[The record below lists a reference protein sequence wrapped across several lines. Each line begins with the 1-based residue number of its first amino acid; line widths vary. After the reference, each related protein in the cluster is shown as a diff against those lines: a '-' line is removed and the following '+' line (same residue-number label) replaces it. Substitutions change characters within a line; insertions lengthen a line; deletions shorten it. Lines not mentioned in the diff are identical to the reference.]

1 MARLHEDWLKAFV
14 DYSSFG
20 EAPRHVYFWV
30 GVSVIAGALRR
41 KVYIDQYSF
50 RWYPNCYIILVAP
63 PGEISKTTT
72 ASIGMKLL
80 KQIPEIHFG
89 PNVVTWQKLVQH
101 FATCTEQIE
110 VEPTVFEP
118 MSCITISSSELGN
131 LLNPQDRDMV
141 DMLVS
146 LWDGE
151 AITKMTKAS
160 GCDDVPNPLLNLI
173 ACTTPSWIS
182 SSIPEYMLGGG
193 LMSRCLF
200 VHANEKARF
209 VAYPGLH
216 VPKDIKERAYAL
228 TKDLEEIAKMSGE
241 FGLTR
246 EAVEWG
252 ENWYV
257 ELAKERKNADNRLRD
272 FLARK
277 QTHVHKLAMIL
288 SASRR
293 NNLVIEKE
301 DLIDAERY
309 VSDLEPQ
316 MLNVLA
322 VVGRSQD
329 AASADKIL
337 DVVTRQGPLTIPELY
352 RQVHGLIPKN
362 MDFQNIME
370 GLTSSGMIEIYSEEG
385 RAWAKLGKGIAK

>member
-1 MARLHEDWLKAFV
+1 MARLHSDWLEAFT
-14 DYSSFG
+14 DYTSFG
-20 EAPRHVYFWV
+20 EAPSHVYFWV

-41 KVYIDQYSF
+41 KAYIDQYSF
-50 RWYPNCYIILVAP
+50 RWFPNMYIILVAP

-80 KQIPEIHFG
+80 KQIPGIHFG

-101 FATCTEQIE
+101 FDSCSEE
-110 VEPTVFEP
+110 VEIEPGQFEK

-173 ACTTPSWIS
+173 ACTTPSWVS

-200 VHANEKARF
+200 IHAKEKARF

-252 ENWYV
+252 ENWYM
-257 ELAKERKNADNRLRD
+257 ELAQERKNADNRLRD

-277 QTHVHKLAMIL
+277 QTHVHKLAMIF
-288 SASRR
+288 SAS
-293 NNLVIEKE
+293 
-301 DLIDAERY
+301 
-309 VSDLEPQ
+309 
-316 MLNVLA
+316 
-322 VVGRSQD
+322 
-329 AASADKIL
+329 
-337 DVVTRQGPLTIPELY
+337 
-352 RQVHGLIPKN
+352 
-362 MDFQNIME
+362 
-370 GLTSSGMIEIYSEEG
+370 
-385 RAWAKLGKGIAK
+385 